1 MDKHK
6 ERDKREAYIMYG
18 FCLEAFFFILT
29 GIFFA
34 FGSWWSIIF
43 LFLAFALAYI
53 VGLQIRENVLENHK
67 WGLD

>member
-18 FCLEAFFFILT
+18 FCFEALFFILT

-34 FGSWWSIIF
+34 FGSWLSIVFSLI
-43 LFLAFALAYI
+43 AFALAYL
-53 VGLQIRENVLENHK
+53 VGLQIKENVLENHK